1 MEHLDHPSPISM
13 MSKWRVFCS
22 FDFMVR
28 PADSTWRV
36 KSWRRQAL
44 VLAQALRCI
53 CLKVFKNRLYY
64 LRHVRVC
71 LLNHVYI
78 HSFRSIKEA
87 TEKFPGGGGISTPA
101 MDLKWGIWIA
111 FRSREGEFEQ
121 TFSKNSNARG
131 LQLGGC
137 LSFDLTGTL
146 YALSRIVRLWN
157 NTHWN

>member
-13 MSKWRVFCS
+13 MSKWRVFCN
-22 FDFMVR
+22 FDFMVSR
-28 PADSTWRV
+28 ADSTWRD

-44 VLAQALRCI
+44 VLAQALLCI

-87 TEKFPGGGGISTPA
+87 TEKVSLGWGHLITWNGPVMGHLNSFSASGGGIWTKIFQKFKCPGVAIGGMFKLRFDGYIIRPEPYSTP
-101 MDLKWGIWIA
+101 L
-111 FRSREGEFEQ
+111 E
-121 TFSKNSNARG
+121 
-131 LQLGGC
+131 
-137 LSFDLTGTL
+137 
-146 YALSRIVRLWN
+146 
-157 NTHWN
+157 